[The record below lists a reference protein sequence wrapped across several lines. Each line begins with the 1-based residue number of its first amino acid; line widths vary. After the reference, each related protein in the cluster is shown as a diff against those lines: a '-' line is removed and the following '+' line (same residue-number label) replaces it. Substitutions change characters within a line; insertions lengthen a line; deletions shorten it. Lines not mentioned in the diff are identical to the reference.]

1 MVHSP
6 TLGSIHNPRVRAALA
21 LREARERR
29 RQGLMLIDGAREIGR
44 AIVAGVVLTEVFAA
58 DDLIAAAGAEAAA
71 TSAAIR
77 DAGVP
82 RVPVT
87 AELMG
92 RMAFGDRSDGMLA
105 VARVPDVSLAALGPR
120 IPAQPLVLVLESVE
134 KPGNLGAVVRTADGA
149 GVDALLVVDP
159 ATDPWNPNAIRA
171 SMGTLFS
178 VPLAVCESE
187 EARRWLSDRGI
198 RSVAA
203 LVDVSM
209 SYVEAD
215 LTGPVALVL
224 GSEADGLSPMWRGA
238 DVTGV
243 RIPMAGIADSLN
255 VSVTAAILAY
265 EARRQR
271 DRRG

>member
-134 KPGNLGAVVRTADGA
+134 KPGNLGAVLRTADGA
-149 GVDALLVVDP
+149 GVDGIIVADP
-159 ATDPWNPNAIRA
+159 RTDPWNPNVIRA

-178 VPLAVCESE
+178 VPLAVSE
-187 EARRWLSDRGI
+187 TITARAWLTERRI
-198 RSVAA
+198 RVVSAV
-203 LVDVSM
+203 VDASR
-209 SYVEAD
+209 SYAD
-215 LTGPVALVL
+215 TDLRGPVALVL
-224 GSEADGLSPMWRGA
+224 GSEAGGLTEAWRGT
-238 DVTGV
+238 DVTDV

-255 VSVTAAILAY
+255 VSATAAILAY

-271 DRRG
+271 GVRR